1 MCDKDG
7 GYYAI
12 KGFLYQ
18 FDKTIIDILDNPDKQ
33 IFVEHIQDINYDDYV
48 IQIKHKETANFVYS
62 KVKEPI
68 IQLLRIFKSDNNKKL
83 ILYCYFFDK
92 NPEEYKIS
100 NVQEL
105 NNILK
110 YRDENKNKKIDL
122 EFPKEL
128 KEKFIENF
136 TINFSEDYEGQFL
149 IVINKI
155 KTGFSLQDDNE
166 AFLYHSL
173 IRGKLLNLAL
183 KENSKDRG
191 ISKSDLDKYMRTTK
205 DNIFHLSYKYYL
217 GKDKYIKF
225 IRSKYFTFKSTNINC
240 FERLFIID
248 CHDYESVT
256 TLHNII
262 NNISKKYFK
271 LGKSPAPYICLKG
284 VKKDTLNEFKMQLLD
299 DNVIFND
306 GTCFDG
312 DRFRIEKIIEDASNV
327 NKVVVK
333 LLKED
338 ELEKLIKK
346 VTIKEYYHLFLSSP
360 MNFSTEYRQSKVQ
373 IENCEDILEIIC

>member
-1 MCDKDG
+1 MCDRDG

-48 IQIKHKETANFVYS
+48 IQIKHKETAKFVYS

-83 ILYCYFFDK
+83 ILYCYFSDR

-100 NVQEL
+100 SVQEL
-105 NNILK
+105 NNMLK
-110 YRDENKNKKIDL
+110 YREEDKNKKINL
-122 EFPKEL
+122 EFSEEL
-128 KEKFIENF
+128 KGKFIKSF

-149 IVINKI
+149 LVIKKI
-155 KTGFSLQDDNE
+155 KTGFGLQDDNE
-166 AFLYHSL
+166 ALLYHSL
-173 IRGKLLNLAL
+173 IRGKLLSLAL
-183 KENSKDRG
+183 KENPKERG
-191 ISKSDLDKYMRTTK
+191 ISKSDLDKFMKTTK
-205 DNIFHLSYKYYL
+205 DNIFYLSYKYYL
-217 GKDKYIKF
+217 GRDKYIKF
-225 IRSKYFTFKSTNINC
+225 VKSKYFTFKSPNINC
-240 FERLFIID
+240 FERLFILD
-248 CHDYESVT
+248 CYDYENLT
-256 TLHNII
+256 TLHKII

-271 LGKSPAPYICLKG
+271 TGKSPAPYICLKG
-284 VKKDTLNEFKMQLLD
+284 IKKDILNEVKIQLLD

-312 DRFRIEKIIEDASNV
+312 DRFRVEKIAENASDV
-327 NKVVVK
+327 NKVVI
-333 LLKED
+333 
-338 ELEKLIKK
+338 KLIKEEELGKLIEK

-360 MNFSTEYRQSKVQ
+360 MSFSTDYKQSKVQ
-373 IENCEDILEIIC
+373 VENCEDILEIIC